1 MTNKRDSLISNSNSC
16 YSLDEVSLNSTNS
29 INDKF
34 DNSGINENYKLLQ
47 LRDYYKNNTID
58 TGTKETKEQ
67 NKQSEIICKIC
78 LNNQNNV
85 QKNLD
90 NFIILSCN
98 HTFHIK
104 CLTDIISNEEMNL
117 ESKCTECLKT
127 LEIEELLFLH
137 SKFLSNTKNLIGEH
151 EIKIKNL
158 ENNLLK
164 LKDELKISYEYKNKL
179 SNEREK
185 SKQIVS
191 NLSMLI

>member
-1 MTNKRDSLISNSNSC
+1 MTKRDSLISNSNSC
-16 YSLDEVSLNSTNS
+16 YSLDEISLNSTNS

-34 DNSGINENYKLLQ
+34 DSSGINENYKLLQ
-47 LRDYYKNNTID
+47 LRDYYKKDVLD
-58 TGTKETKEQ
+58 TEVNIKSKEPQ
-67 NKQSEIICKIC
+67 EIICKIC
-78 LNNQNNV
+78 LNNQN
-85 QKNLD
+85 NLD

-104 CLTDIISNEEMNL
+104 CLTNIISSEEINL
-117 ESKCTECLKT
+117 ESKCSECLKT

-158 ENNLLK
+158 ENNLIK
-164 LKDELKISYEYKNKL
+164 LKEELKISYEYKNKL
-179 SNEREK
+179 TNEREK